1 MEEEEKGFPGVSEPL
16 CPLQWEGDAFHR
28 SWSSAWTS
36 PKEMKKPAGT
46 FSSPVIGDLRCT
58 WFKSS
63 VNKPASSSEIC
74 SCSPRDGSAARPS
87 RASAPGWTR
96 SLCFAFRQPP
106 PSNRKRPP
114 VGLVWGQ
121 ENGTSHLCVYALS
134 SQGLMTSMREESI
147 PSRAIS
153 ESRQNRD
160 TRCSRWVPDFCQRW
174 RKSKA
179 VITRSET
186 DLMIFFYFKAL
197 IWPISEGGRQY
208 QRPLSQR
215 VITTAT
221 ARCRHYTVI
230 SSAVDSRRT
239 HTQWCTGAFKCEN
252 ECWIIKREL
261 IRLHFIRGQLI
272 WKETWP
278 ASIFLI

>member
-1 MEEEEKGFPGVSEPL
+1 MCSEWKKKKKKVFLVYLNHRVLYSEKVMLFTEAEVLLELP
-16 CPLQWEGDAFHR
+16 Q
-28 SWSSAWTS
+28 
-36 PKEMKKPAGT
+36 KEPAGT
-46 FSSPVIGDLRCT
+46 FSSPVIGGLRCT

-63 VNKPASSSEIC
+63 VNKPVSSSEIR
-74 SCSPRDGSAARPS
+74 SCSPCDGSAARPS

-106 PSNRKRPP
+106 TSIRKRPP

-179 VITRSET
+179 VITGLET
-186 DLMIFFYFKAL
+186 DLMIFF
-197 IWPISEGGRQY
+197 
-208 QRPLSQR
+208 
-215 VITTAT
+215 
-221 ARCRHYTVI
+221 
-230 SSAVDSRRT
+230 
-239 HTQWCTGAFKCEN
+239 N
-252 ECWIIKREL
+252 
-261 IRLHFIRGQLI
+261 FIL
-272 WKETWP
+272 KP
-278 ASIFLI
+278 